1 MGNESVTIHP
11 PTDEQI
17 TAEIAAY
24 LEQPDYYAEGWR
36 TTRQLAESKGIPM
49 SKADKLL
56 NKLAV
61 AGTLEKM
68 IDGSGRAWWRLLAV
82 PKGD

>member
-1 MGNESVTIHP
+1 MIDVDVTKMH
-11 PTDEQI
+11 DEI
-17 TAEIAAY
+17 TAEIASY
-24 LEQPDYYAEGWR
+24 LEIPDNWANGWR

-49 SKADKLL
+49 AKADKLL

-68 IDGSGRAWWRLLAV
+68 IDSSNRAWWRV
-82 PKGD
+82 RK